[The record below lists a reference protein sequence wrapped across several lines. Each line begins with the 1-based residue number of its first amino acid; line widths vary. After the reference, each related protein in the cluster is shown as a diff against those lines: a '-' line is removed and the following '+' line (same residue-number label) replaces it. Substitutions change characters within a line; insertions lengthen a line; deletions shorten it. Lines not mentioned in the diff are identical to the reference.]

1 MARETGGTPFGSLP
15 PRCTGHSLPNAC
27 CSLPAVRNVM
37 LHTRAISSI
46 GVVLVGVVPA
56 LFGPW
61 GVAVAFAALG
71 LLALHEIAAMLAL
84 VGYPL
89 LWPIAAPVLVLSLVA
104 VAAGWP
110 LWTLTGLVA
119 LAVLLP
125 GAVIIFRP
133 TLDGTLATWVGTV
146 FTTLFVTVPLTH
158 IALVRALSG
167 VTTGAG
173 TWLTRLETAL
183 GVGSTARG
191 MAWFLFALVTVWLT
205 DVGAYAVGRAAGR
218 HPLIPVVSPKKT
230 WEGLGGGLV
239 AGGVAASLSNSV
251 FGLGMVLPIAF
262 LAGIA
267 LAGIATVGDLAE
279 SLLKRQTGVKDSGT
293 LIPGHGGVLDRLDS
307 QLYVFVAVYYLAR
320 LIG

>member
-1 MARETGGTPFGSLP
+1 MLP
-15 PRCTGHSLPNAC
+15 
-27 CSLPAVRNVM
+27 
-37 LHTRAISSI
+37 TRAISSV

-61 GVAVAFAALG
+61 GVTVAFAALG
-71 LLALHEIAAMLAL
+71 LLALHEVAAMLAP

-89 LWPIAAPVLVLSLVA
+89 LWSIAAPVLVFSLVA

-125 GAVIIFRP
+125 GAVLIFRP
-133 TLDGTLATWVGTV
+133 TLDGALATWIGTV
-146 FTTLFVTVPLTH
+146 FATLFITVPLTH
-158 IALVRALSG
+158 IALVRALPG
-167 VTTGAG
+167 MTTSAG
-173 TWLTRLETAL
+173 SWLTRLETAL
-183 GVGSTARG
+183 GAGSTARG

-218 HPLIPVVSPKKT
+218 HPLIPVISPKKT

-239 AGGVAASLSNSV
+239 AGGIAASIGNSA
-251 FGLGMVLPIAF
+251 FGLGMALPIAF
-262 LAGIA
+262 LAGVV
-267 LAGIATVGDLAE
+267 LAGIATIGDLAE
-279 SLLKRQTGVKDSGT
+279 SLLKRQTGVKDSGA